1 MKKILYVLLC
11 VFVSSVAV
19 FASGQEEGQDSENK
33 VYELKLAHI
42 YPSDHP
48 FNVGSE
54 QIAKEVFEKT
64 NGKVKINIFP
74 GAQLGAETSEIN
86 SLQAGAIDI
95 AILGSGEV
103 GKRVT
108 DFNIFAAPFI
118 FIDGE
123 DAIKTA
129 KAPLFD
135 DLYDQT
141 HQYGFTVVEMLYY
154 GTRQLTTNNA
164 VDSPAD
170 TEGLKLRVPDVP
182 IYRYMAKYIF
192 GAAPTPMSLSEVYL
206 ALQQGVIAGQENPIP
221 TIYSQKFNEV
231 CSYINLTN
239 HMVNIFPV
247 IMSDKTREMLPEEYV
262 SIIDNAFK
270 NGAITINKMIMA
282 NEKSLLDEMEASGVN
297 VHIPAQREKFEEAAK
312 ALVEKCEEDGIWS
325 PGYYDKVKSIN
336 K

>member
-1 MKKILYVLLC
+1 MVVCSAI
-11 VFVSSVAV
+11 
-19 FASGQEEGQDSENK
+19 FANGQGEKEASASK

-48 FNVGSE
+48 FNIGCQQV
-54 QIAKEVFEKT
+54 AAEVLEKT

-86 SLQAGAIDI
+86 SLQSGAIDI

-103 GKRVT
+103 GKRVN

-118 FIDGE
+118 FKDGT
-123 DAIKTA
+123 DAIETA
-129 KAPLFD
+129 KNPMFD
-135 DLYDQT
+135 EIYNKT
-141 HQYGFTVVEMLYY
+141 HEFDFTVVEMLYY
-154 GTRQLTTNNA
+154 GTRELTTNNA

-170 TEGLKLRVPDVP
+170 TKGLKLRVPDVP

-221 TIYSQKFNEV
+221 TIYAQKFNEV
-231 CSYINLTN
+231 CSYINMTN

-247 IMSDKTREMLPEEYV
+247 IMADKTREKLPEEYV
-262 SIIDNAFK
+262 SIIDDAFA
-270 NGAITINKMIMA
+270 NGAITINQMIMD
-282 NEKSLLDEMEASGVN
+282 NEKSLLSEMEASGVT
-297 VHIPAQREKFEEAAK
+297 VHYPSQRAEFENAAQ
-312 ALVEKCEEDGIWS
+312 ALVVQCELDGIWS
-325 PGYYDKVKSIN
+325 EGLYNKVKTI
-336 K
+336 KK